1 MESKIAKL
9 VLEEAAKSLCSK
21 RKVGAVIVDDKG
33 EVIAKGHN
41 YNPKG
46 KDCEDEFGNTYPEVI
61 HAEIDAIENALTVR
75 LILEGYTI
83 YISHPPCDN
92 CKKAIKDNGMT
103 YKVVEDFMKWDKD
116 KLKYNLVPPFAL
128 KELAKVL
135 TYGAKKYKPNNW
147 RKINNPDRY
156 IDALYRHLEAWR
168 AGEEIDKESGL
179 LHLSHA
185 LTNIVFL
192 LELKY
197 NN

>member
-1 MESKIAKL
+1 MENKIAKL
-9 VLEEAAKSLCSK
+9 VLEEAAKSPCKK
-21 RKVGAVIVDDKG
+21 RKVGAVIVDDRG
-33 EVIAKGHN
+33 EVIAKGYN
-41 YNPKG
+41 YNPRSEN
-46 KDCEDEFGNTYPEVI
+46 CEDDFSNTYPEVI
-61 HAEIDAIENALTVR
+61 HAEISAIMDAHIIKSSLKDC
-75 LILEGYTI
+75 TI

-92 CKKAIKDNGMT
+92 CKKAIKENGMV
-103 YKVVEDFMKWDKD
+103 YKVIKDFMKWDKD
-116 KLKYNLVPPFAL
+116 KLKYNLIPPFAL

-147 RKINNPDRY
+147 RKIDNPDRY

>member
-9 VLEEAAKSLCSK
+9 VLEEAAKSPCEK
-21 RKVGAVIVDDKG
+21 RKVGAVIADNKG

-41 YNPKG
+41 YNPNG
-46 KDCEDEFGNTYPEVI
+46 LNCEDIHGNTYSSVI
-61 HAEIDAIENALTVR
+61 HAEIDAIENAKSLSIT
-75 LILEGYTI
+75 LEGYTI
-83 YISHPPCDN
+83 YISHTPCYN
-92 CKKAIKDNGMT
+92 CKKAIEENGMT
-103 YKVVEDFMKWDKD
+103 YKVVEEFMKWDKD
-116 KLKYNLVPPFAL
+116 KLKYNLIPPFAL

-147 RKINNPDRY
+147 RKIDNPDRY